1 MSHCKTNIKVTVKLL
16 ACIYKC
22 ACMLINAN
30 FSGNL
35 INSPTSFTMV
45 LFVEIFIHVYMINVH
60 VVTCV
65 ICTTVV
71 EKMSQKEK
79 KLNEKLL

>member
-1 MSHCKTNIKVTVKLL
+1 MLTVINMSHCKTNIKVTAKLL

-30 FSGNL
+30 FSGYL

-45 LFVEIFIHVYMINVH
+45 LFVEFFISCLHDKCTCNYMCILHNS
-60 VVTCV
+60 C
-65 ICTTVV
+65 
-71 EKMSQKEK
+71 
-79 KLNEKLL
+79 